1 MSANACVRSF
11 GTASDA
17 STCVR
22 GTIKNDIAAET
33 ELARMIR
40 RYKRL
45 LIAFCNRYK
54 TTDKDPLVA
63 QEAAKQCAERQLAVR
78 EGGWCSY
85 YDADKG
91 FEACYLYG
99 LCGVCEDNG
108 FRHSILLTVISV
120 LLRLLVH
127 STVA

>member
-1 MSANACVRSF
+1 MMSANACVRSF

-45 LIAFCNRYK
+45 LIAFATVTKQQTKIPLSRKKQPNNAPNGNLPFTKVGAVITMRIRASRHATSMVCAAFAK
-54 TTDKDPLVA
+54 TTVFVTLFFS
-63 QEAAKQCAERQLAVR
+63 R
-78 EGGWCSY
+78 S
-85 YDADKG
+85 
-91 FEACYLYG
+91 
-99 LCGVCEDNG
+99 
-108 FRHSILLTVISV
+108 
-120 LLRLLVH
+120 
-127 STVA
+127 